1 MLTRRQKVLGLA
13 GAFVCAV
20 LLALGLTELGLRLAG
35 FEFHPFPVVQFGWPE
50 PAPLQQFYVS
60 DPDLLWV
67 TRNYQEVLASAQRHR
82 PAVVFMGDSCT
93 QFGTYPSKTLQLLA
107 ATRPSLGRGVKVGVG
122 GWSVVQGNWQL
133 TRDVLPLHPQVVT
146 IYFGW
151 NDHWIAL
158 GPPDAEIRRVR
169 VLMWLSDH
177 LRIVQLLGKVQE
189 GLAGPTSERPNR
201 VDLAT
206 YESTLIGMVK
216 AAHAAGAQAVLVTA
230 ASNHTPGA
238 EPEYLRKRHLRRLQ
252 DLVPVHQAYIDAT
265 KRAAREAGAVL
276 CDAAAHFAALPGAHG
291 RYFRRDGIHLT
302 DAGDQELARLL
313 VGCIEEAAAS
323 RQRGQ

>member
-50 PAPLQQFYVS
+50 PAPLQQVYVS

-67 TRNYQEVLASAQRHR
+67 TRNYQEVLGSARRHR

-93 QFGTYPSKTLQLLA
+93 QFGTYPRRTLQLLA
-107 ATRPSLGRGVKVGVG
+107 ASHPSLGRGVKVGVG
-122 GWSVVQGNWQL
+122 GWSVVQGNRQL

-158 GPPDAEIRRVR
+158 GPPDAEIRGHR

-177 LRIVQLLGKVQE
+177 LRIVQLLGKLRE

-206 YESTLIGMVK
+206 YESTLVGMVR
-216 AAHAAGAQAVLVTA
+216 AAHAAGAHAVLITA
-230 ASNHTPGA
+230 ASNHTRGA
-238 EPEYLRKRHLRRLQ
+238 EPEYLRKRHLRRLP
-252 DLVPVHQAYIDAT
+252 DLVPVHQAYVDAT
-265 KRAAREAGAVL
+265 RRAAGEAGAVL

-291 RYFRRDGIHLT
+291 RFFRRDGIHLT

-313 VGCIEEAAAS
+313 AGCIEAAAG
-323 RQRGQ
+323 RQQGQ

>member
-67 TRNYQEVLASAQRHR
+67 TRNYQEVLVSARRHR

-93 QFGTYPSKTLQLLA
+93 QFGTYPRRTLQLLA
-107 ATRPSLGRGVKVGVG
+107 ASHPSLGRGVKVGVG
-122 GWSVVQGNWQL
+122 GWSIVQGNRQL

-158 GPPDAEIRRVR
+158 GPPDAEIRGHR

-177 LRIVQLLGKVQE
+177 LRIVQLLGKLRE

-206 YESTLIGMVK
+206 YESTLVGMVR
-216 AAHAAGAQAVLVTA
+216 AAHAAGAHAVLITA
-230 ASNHTPGA
+230 ASNHTRGA

-252 DLVPVHQAYIDAT
+252 DLVPVHQAYVDAT
-265 KRAAREAGAVL
+265 RRAAGEAGAVL
-276 CDAAAHFAALPGAHG
+276 CDAAAHFAALAGAHG
-291 RYFRRDGIHLT
+291 RFFRRDGIHLT

-313 VGCIEEAAAS
+313 AGCIEAAAG
-323 RQRGQ
+323 RQQGQ

>member
-67 TRNYQEVLASAQRHR
+67 TRNYQEVLASARRHR

-93 QFGTYPSKTLQLLA
+93 QFGTYPRRTLQLLA
-107 ATRPSLGRGVKVGVG
+107 ASHPSLGRGVKVGVG
-122 GWSVVQGNWQL
+122 GWSVVQGNRQL

-158 GPPDAEIRRVR
+158 GPPDAEIRGHR

-177 LRIVQLLGKVQE
+177 LRIVQLLGKLRE

-206 YESTLIGMVK
+206 YESTLVGMVR
-216 AAHAAGAQAVLVTA
+216 AAHAAGAHAVLITA
-230 ASNHTPGA
+230 ASNHTRGA

-252 DLVPVHQAYIDAT
+252 DLVPVHQAYVDAT
-265 KRAAREAGAVL
+265 RRAAGEAGAVL

-291 RYFRRDGIHLT
+291 RFFRRDGIHLT
-302 DAGDQELARLL
+302 DAGGQELARLL
-313 VGCIEEAAAS
+313 AGCIEAAAG
-323 RQRGQ
+323 RQQGQ